1 MKLNSKQENFCNEYI
16 KNGANG
22 TQAYLKAYK
31 TKNEETA
38 TVNASRLLRNA
49 NVQQYI
55 SELQEKARDEAIMSA
70 IERKKWLTDVVKDI
84 QREECMLKMPDG
96 EEMVIGSKNADLN
109 TKLKACLLYT
119 SCCKLPYTHSSLS
132 NLLPLNNISL
142 FISYSFGIS

>member
-1 MKLNSKQENFCNEYI
+1 MKLNSKQKNFCNEYI

-31 TKNEETA
+31 TKSEETA

-55 SELQEKARDEAIMSA
+55 SELQEEAKDKAIMSA

-84 QREECMLKMPDG
+84 QREECMVKMPDG

-109 TKLKACLLYT
+109 TKLKAIDILNKMDGEYKTILDGKVEVKK
-119 SCCKLPYTHSSLS
+119 KLEDVL
-132 NLLPLNNISL
+132 
-142 FISYSFGIS
+142 

>member
-1 MKLNSKQENFCNEYI
+1 MKLNSKQKNFCNEYI

-31 TKNEETA
+31 TKSEETA

-55 SELQEKARDEAIMSA
+55 SELQEEDKDKAIMSA

-84 QREECMLKMPDG
+84 QREECMVKMPDG

-109 TKLKACLLYT
+109 TKLKAIDILNKMDGEYKTILDGKVEVKK
-119 SCCKLPYTHSSLS
+119 KLEDVL
-132 NLLPLNNISL
+132 
-142 FISYSFGIS
+142 

>member
-109 TKLKACLLYT
+109 TKLKAIDILNKMDGEYKTILDGKVEVKK
-119 SCCKLPYTHSSLS
+119 KLEDVL
-132 NLLPLNNISL
+132 
-142 FISYSFGIS
+142 

>member
-22 TQAYLKAYK
+22 AQAYLKAYK
-31 TKNEETA
+31 TKKEETA

-70 IERKKWLTDVVKDI
+70 IERKKWLTDVVRDI
-84 QREECMLKMPDG
+84 QREECTVKIPDG
-96 EEMVIGSKNADLN
+96 EEVVVGSKNADLN
-109 TKLKACLLYT
+109 TKLKAIDILNKMDGEYKTILDGKVEVKK
-119 SCCKLPYTHSSLS
+119 KLEDVL
-132 NLLPLNNISL
+132 
-142 FISYSFGIS
+142 